1 MNPIVPIIM
10 TAGAILF
17 FIGLAALIRRGF
29 KKSKTIRFFRKEYGF
44 GRFVA
49 TVIVSGVTLIMT
61 SIYIQ
66 KLFPVESIQTN
77 TDQVAII
84 SSNLKYELST
94 ILPSEENNT
103 SMTRAI
109 NRFQKEYQEAL
120 ENGDKKTTEL
130 LILEMAFL
138 IRTEL
143 ENQNYPSHQI
153 GSEVER
159 IMNFLKRKPD

>member
-1 MNPIVPIIM
+1 MAV
-10 TAGAILF
+10 GAILF
-17 FIGLAALIRRGF
+17 FVGLGVLIRRGF
-29 KKSKTIRFFRKEYGF
+29 EKITSVKFFRKEYGF
-44 GRFVA
+44 GRFVIS
-49 TVIVSGVTLIMT
+49 TIVCGIVLIMT

-66 KLFPVESIQTN
+66 KLFPVESIQGDTSP
-77 TDQVAII
+77 QVATI
-84 SSNLKYELST
+84 SSNLKYELSS
-94 ILPSEENNT
+94 ILPSDESNT
-103 SMTRAI
+103 KMVKAI

-120 ENGDKKTTEL
+120 EDEDNKTMEL